1 MICKIIIIIIII
13 RICCLVVVVANLVWY
28 WWIIIVK
35 WWWWWWKQVHH
46 GLFFLRILSMQ
57 KSMKNEKFSLVV
69 LWLCYS
75 HQNSHAKCHPKNF
88 WKKNFNQNEKTI
100 FFDVFNGWWSSFKCW
115 QPRKKKLC
123 KLWWWQQ
130 PVNIPK

>member
-88 WKKNFNQNEKTI
+88 WKKISIKKRQFFLMFSMGDDRLSNVGNPEKKNYVNF
-100 FFDVFNGWWSSFKCW
+100 DDDSS
-115 QPRKKKLC
+115 Q
-123 KLWWWQQ
+123 
-130 PVNIPK
+130 